1 MAKIKLE
8 VAHNVSLNRDG
19 KIHKAGDTFEA
30 ERDDEIERWIALGYV
45 VEQKS
50 SRRRSS
56 RK

>member
-1 MAKIKLE
+1 MAKLKLE

-30 ERDDEIERWIALGYV
+30 ERDYEINRWIALGYV

-50 SRRRSS
+50 ARRRA